1 MKAELVLYM
10 NPMASLRVILQCHQ
24 VASVNVL
31 ETQLISK
38 MCAFALVGLL
48 YQRLPVVAVSS
59 PDSSI
64 NKTFCKTTGVKTGK
78 ELTQAVTK

>member
-1 MKAELVLYM
+1 MSNA
-10 NPMASLRVILQCHQ
+10 
-24 VASVNVL
+24 VL

-48 YQRLPVVAVSS
+48 YQRLPAVALSS

-64 NKTFCKTTGVKTGK
+64 NKTYCKTGVKTGK

>member
-1 MKAELVLYM
+1 M
-10 NPMASLRVILQCHQ
+10 
-24 VASVNVL
+24 L
-31 ETQLISK
+31 ETQLVSK

-48 YQRLPVVAVSS
+48 YQRLPAVAVSS

-64 NKTFCKTTGVKTGK
+64 NKIFCKTAGAVKTGK